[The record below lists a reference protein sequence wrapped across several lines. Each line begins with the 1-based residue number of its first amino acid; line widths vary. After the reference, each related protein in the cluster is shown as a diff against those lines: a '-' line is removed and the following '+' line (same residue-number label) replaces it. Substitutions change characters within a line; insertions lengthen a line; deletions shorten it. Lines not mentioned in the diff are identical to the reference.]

1 MAYETLTYEKRGRAC
16 WITLNRP
23 DALNA
28 ISQQVMDDLWAAL
41 DAAEADEDVWA
52 AVLTGAGRA
61 FCAGADLK
69 DVLGIL
75 TGDDAEAIRSF
86 MNNAYRMFRRVAQF
100 EKPLVA
106 AVNGIAAAGGLELI
120 LGCDL
125 VIAAESAKIGD
136 AHANY
141 GLVPGGGSSIRL
153 PRKIGPTRARQLLY
167 TGEFLPA
174 QTLMDWG
181 LVNQVVPDGELT
193 NAVNAML
200 EKMLAKSP
208 VVLRRMK
215 RLVDDGLDAPLD
227 PALRLEMM
235 AWEAHS
241 TSEDLKEGLNAF
253 SEKRTPAYTGR

>member
-28 ISQQVMDDLWAAL
+28 ISQQVMDDLSAAL

-100 EKPLVA
+100 EKPLIA

-125 VIAAESAKIGD
+125 VIAAESAQIGD

-174 QTLMDWG
+174 RTLMDWG
-181 LVNQVVPDGELT
+181 LVNEVVPDGELT

-215 RLVDDGLDAPLD
+215 RLVDDGLDSPLD

-253 SEKRTPAYTGR
+253 SEKRTPAYSGR

>member
-28 ISQQVMDDLWAAL
+28 ISQQVMDDLWVAL
-41 DAAEADEDVWA
+41 DAAEADEEVWA

-69 DVLGIL
+69 EVLGIL
-75 TGDDAEAIRSF
+75 GGDDAEAIRAF
-86 MNNAYRMFRRVAQF
+86 MNNAYRTFRRVAQF
-100 EKPLVA
+100 EKPLIA

-125 VIAAESAKIGD
+125 VIAAEGAKIGD

-181 LVNQVVPDGELT
+181 LINEVVPDGELT
-193 NAVNAML
+193 NAVNATL

-215 RLVDDGLDAPLD
+215 RLVDDGLDAPMD

-241 TSEDLKEGLNAF
+241 QSEDLKEGLSAF

>member
-28 ISQQVMDDLWAAL
+28 ISQQVMDDLSAAL
-41 DAAEADEDVWA
+41 DAAEADEEVWA

-75 TGDDAEAIRSF
+75 TGDDAEAIRAF

-100 EKPLVA
+100 EKPLIA

-181 LVNQVVPDGELT
+181 LVNEVVPDGELT
-193 NAVNAML
+193 NAVDAML

-241 TSEDLKEGLNAF
+241 KSEDLKEGLNAF
-253 SEKRTPAYTGR
+253 SEKRTPAYSGR